1 MCDLGTNPWLP
12 ALTENSA
19 APAPPDALE
28 REGILT
34 TGAVH
39 PQEGVPPVE
48 ANLNLR
54 TWRTDHAPLFVVG
67 VHGGAG
73 ESTLS
78 GLVMGAKG
86 TGHRWPATDHTPAV
100 LLCARTSYAGLS
112 AAQRAARA
120 WAAGQTPSLR
130 LLGIVFIA
138 DAPGKLPRP
147 LAEFRQLIA
156 GGVPHHWLLDWHEPF
171 RLGDGASPAPRSFRR
186 SLAEI
191 NTLVERTNQ

>member
-1 MCDLGTNPWLP
+1 MTLGINPWIP
-12 ALTENSA
+12 ALTQDSVA
-19 APAPPDALE
+19 SAPPDAVE
-28 REGILT
+28 RERILT

-39 PQEGVPPVE
+39 PQPGIPPVE

-54 TWRTDHAPLFVVG
+54 TWRTDLAPVFVVG

-73 ESTLS
+73 ESTLTR
-78 GLVMGAKG
+78 LVLGAKA
-86 TGHRWPATDHTPAV
+86 TAHRWPATDATPAV
-100 LLCARTSYAGLS
+100 LMCARTSYAGLL

-156 GGVPHHWLLDWHEPF
+156 GGVPHHWFLDWHEPF
-171 RLGDGASPAPRSFRR
+171 RLGDAAAPAPHSFRR